1 MTVGELLEMPALSE
15 LKLVAGKTG
24 LHRII
29 STVTVIDAPDGVVWC
44 KGGEFVITSGF
55 AVKDGSHLIMTLIQ
69 QLVACKASGIG
80 IKTERYIKSIPP
92 EVLEFAEQQ
101 SFPIIFVPN
110 RYAFCDII
118 NPVLSLIVN
127 RQSALLM
134 QSSKIHKTFQ
144 ELAVNSNSVPEI
156 LKTLSSL
163 LDCSAAFVDIHF
175 RNCYYSDQESSLAK
189 RIMGLKFEN
198 LMQEVLPQYNYY
210 VVKNKSENFG
220 YLLLEPLGSGEIE
233 EAVAQTA
240 IEYAAVVLIL
250 RMQTRISNQQIE
262 EKYRDSFLEDLLL
275 NNVKTEEEIHNR
287 AQLYGWKFQ
296 SGGVVAVI
304 DINNIK
310 KYYVKSLDTQTSHR
324 LEEFTQSIYA
334 VSIQCMLDAFPDAK
348 YYKQSDTVAFIISAR
363 KPDRDAVYDQLEKVF
378 HAVRQKLVN
387 RVSFTITMG
396 VGEYVENIR
405 DIHLSYAQ
413 ARTAINLGYQLEV
426 FDCALF
432 YSRLGVY
439 RLLAT
444 TAHTQE
450 SESFFA
456 RYIKPLMDYDAKNH
470 TNLLDTLGMVVKYGW
485 NLKDA
490 SKALFIHYNTVKYR
504 FSKICEL
511 LELDLRDHESQLAVE
526 IALKMYM
533 INTHRWA

>member
-1 MTVGELLEMPALSE
+1 MTVGDLLEMPALSE

-29 STVTVIDAPDGVVWC
+29 STVTVIDAPDGVIWC

-55 AVKDGSHLIMTLIQ
+55 ALKDGNHLIMTLIQ
-69 QLVACKASGIG
+69 QLVACKASGLG

-92 EVLEFAEQQ
+92 EVLEFAEQKN
-101 SFPIIFVPN
+101 FPIIFVPN

-134 QSSKIHKTFQ
+134 QASKIHKTFQ
-144 ELAVNSNSVPEI
+144 EMAVNSSSIPEI

-163 LDCSAAFVDIHF
+163 LNCSAAFVDIHF

-189 RIMGLKFEN
+189 RIMGLRFED
-198 LMQEVLPQYNYY
+198 LMQEVFPQYNYY

-220 YLLLEPLGSGEIE
+220 YLLMEPLGGGEIDE
-233 EAVAQTA
+233 PVAQTA

-250 RMQTRISNQQIE
+250 RMQTRISNQHIE
-262 EKYRDSFLEDLLL
+262 EKYRDAFLEDLLL
-275 NNVKTEEEIHNR
+275 NNVKTESEIHNR
-287 AQLYGWKFQ
+287 AQLYGWNFK
-296 SGGVVAVI
+296 SGGVVVVI

-310 KYYVKSLDTQTSHR
+310 KYYLKSLDAQTNQR
-324 LEEFTQSIYA
+324 LEGFTQSIYA

-363 KPDRDAVYDQLEKVF
+363 ESDRDAVYDRLENVF
-378 HAVRQKLVN
+378 DAVRRKLAD

-396 VGEYVENIR
+396 VGEYMKNIR
-405 DIHLSYAQ
+405 DIHLSYEQ
-413 ARTAINLGYQLEV
+413 ARTAINLGYQLEM

-444 TAHTQE
+444 TAHTPE
-450 SESFFA
+450 SEDFFV
-456 RYIKPLMDYDAKNH
+456 RYVKPLMDYDAKNH
-470 TNLLDTLGMVVKYGW
+470 TNLLDTLGMVIKYGW
-485 NLKDA
+485 NLKEA
-490 SKALFIHYNTVKYR
+490 SGALFVHYNTVKYR
-504 FSKICEL
+504 FFKICEL
-511 LELDLRDHESQLAVE
+511 LGLDLRDHEGRLAVE

-533 INTHRWA
+533 INTHHWA